1 MTVRNLINIPNHPT
15 LTNVT
20 RKAQVFRGYYEYD
33 TNRVI
38 IPVKIFHYLDGVE
51 INYLPKE
58 AELISDNLTRVNPQT
73 GAIVE
78 NAPKDENG
86 NYTSETMG
94 EYDYLWY
101 LVNTAKLY
109 TPQELEEMYIP
120 LRVDKLNSKLY
131 N

>member
-1 MTVRNLINIPNHPT
+1 MITRNLINIPNHP
-15 LTNVT
+15 LLENVV
-20 RKAQVFRGYYEYD
+20 RKAQIFRGYYEYD

-38 IPVKIFHYLDGVE
+38 IPVKIFHYIDGVE

-58 AELISDNLTRVNPQT
+58 VELVSDNNTRVNPQT

-78 NAPKDENG
+78 NSPKDEDG
-86 NYTSETMG
+86 NYTSATMG

-120 LRVDKLNSKLY
+120 LRIDKLNSKLY